1 MGYLNVM
8 SFGLGLL
15 AWGLPMGNLFMRNT
29 KRSLFS
35 VLSFTACAIAL
46 YGQILYTNH
55 LIRINDT
62 IALLDTNDAVV
73 FASRLLII
81 GTIVLNVLPFI
92 KDKFIKKLN

>member
-15 AWGLPMGNLFMRNT
+15 AWGLPLVNLFIRSPKRN
-29 KRSLFS
+29 L
-35 VLSFTACAIAL
+35 VIALSFIACTIAL

-73 FASRLLII
+73 FASRVLII
-81 GTIVLNVLPFI
+81 GTIGLNVLPFI
-92 KDKFIKKLN
+92 KDTFTRKLN